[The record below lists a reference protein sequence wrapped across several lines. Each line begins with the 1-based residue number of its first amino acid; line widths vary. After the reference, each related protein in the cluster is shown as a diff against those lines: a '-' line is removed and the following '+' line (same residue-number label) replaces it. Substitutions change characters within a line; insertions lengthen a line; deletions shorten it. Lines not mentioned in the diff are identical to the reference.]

1 MLRTSPWRVSLNVP
15 SGNRTTSGA
24 RLRRRLSTTSRAVA
38 MVAVASL
45 GLIGMLGITSTAGA
59 AVAPATPTTVVA
71 PPIGGVLTGNVVIR
85 NAPAYFQGE
94 VGVAVCPATAT
105 PTKLCAS
112 PLDSVAFSGAS
123 YSLNLPAGAW
133 EVHEFYTIGYGGG
146 GAYIGRPH
154 AITIANGQT
163 LRQNIGVQYQVPTSV
178 AGTVTITGVP
188 IGVAIADLQVTACPS
203 SQPLSGGFPSIFCS
217 TQYVEGT
224 DQYSIPT
231 LFKGHWLLYVGYD
244 TVFGFTQLTV
254 PTPVTLPKGGSV
266 TADLSGAY
274 QTPTNGAL
282 EGTVT
287 ITGAPAGF
295 APGFEGVGACPA
307 GGPPGVV
314 CPNPQYTL
322 GGGTSGYAL
331 PLTPGQWGAAGFY
344 ELAGFGGQFIS
355 TVQTVTVAA
364 GVIDQVNF
372 TVPYVAPATV
382 KATVTVTG
390 VPLGTTIEET
400 ELLACPSNSPFTGGN
415 TPIECVS
422 AYGIGAMDTISTL
435 PPGKW
440 LLYPGYFASN
450 GNFFQSTQATA
461 VKLKA
466 GKTKRRILTVAYQ
479 P

>member
-15 SGNRTTSGA
+15 SGNRTTTGA
-24 RLRRRLSTTSRAVA
+24 RLRRRVPTTSRAVA
-38 MVAVASL
+38 MMAAASL
-45 GLIGMLGITSTAGA
+45 GLIGMLGVTSTAGA
-59 AVAPATPTTVVA
+59 AVPSAPPTTVLA
-71 PPIGGVLTGNVVIR
+71 TPIGGVLTGNVVIR

-105 PTKLCAS
+105 PNKLCAS
-112 PLDSVAFSGAS
+112 PLYSVAFSGAS
-123 YSLNLPAGAW
+123 YTLNLPAGAW
-133 EVHEFYTIGYGGG
+133 DVHEFYAIGYGGG

-154 AITIANGQT
+154 AITIVNGQT
-163 LRQNIGVQYQVPTSV
+163 LRQNIGMQYQVPTSV
-178 AGTVTITGVP
+178 TGTVTLTGVP
-188 IGVAIADLQVTACPS
+188 SGVAIADLVITACPS
-203 SQPLSGGFPSIFCS
+203 SQPFSGGFPSIFCS

-231 LFKGHWLLYVGYD
+231 LFKGHWLFYVGYD

-266 TADLSGAY
+266 TANLSGAY

-295 APGFEGVGACPA
+295 SPIFEGVGACPA

-322 GGGTSGYAL
+322 SGAGSYAL

-344 ELAGFGGQFIS
+344 ELAGFGGQFLS
-355 TVQTVTVAA
+355 PVLPVTVAA

-382 KATVTVTG
+382 QATVTVTG
-390 VPLGTTIEET
+390 VPVGISVQTQ
-400 ELLACPSNSPFTGGN
+400 LLACPSNSPFTGGAP
-415 TPIECVS
+415 PIECVS
-422 AYGIGAMDTISTL
+422 AGGIGPVDIISTL
-435 PPGKW
+435 PPGTW
-440 LLYPGYFASN
+440 LLYPGYYASN
-450 GNFFQSTQATA
+450 GTYFQSTQATT

-466 GKTKRRILTVAYQ
+466 GQTKRRTLSVAFQ